1 MTQFPAPIHDLIE
14 DFARLPGVGRKTA
27 ERYVMYL
34 LTRPSEQIEH
44 LVESLRVL
52 KEQVR
57 SCEVCGTYT
66 ESSPCRTCRD
76 THRDTSTLCVVA
88 TSADMLAIES
98 TGEYQGRY
106 HVLGGVL
113 NPIDGIGPEQ
123 LRVTQ
128 LLERVRKEQIQEII
142 IATNPD
148 MEGEATGLYLYQQLK
163 PLHVKVTRLA
173 RGLPMGSDLEYTDE
187 VTLSN
192 AIKGRSAIQENNNAA
207 SK

>member
-27 ERYVMYL
+27 ERYVLYL
-34 LTRPSEQIEH
+34 LTRPPEQIEH
-44 LVESLRVL
+44 LVDSLRVL

-57 SCEVCGTYT
+57 SCEICGTYT
-66 ESSPCRTCRD
+66 ESSPCRICRD
-76 THRDTSTLCVVA
+76 TQRDLHTLCVVA

-128 LLERVRKEQIQEII
+128 LLDRVQKESIEELI

-148 MEGEATGLYLYQQLK
+148 MEGEATGLYLHQQLK

-192 AIKGRSAIQENNNAA
+192 AIKGRSAMQADQTQN
-207 SK
+207 S